1 MSNGTVTDFKI
12 GGVLARSLAVLVGN
26 IVPFG
31 LLSMAL
37 MSPPYIIVL
46 TFGTDFAAAGS
57 AAQPNVAVA
66 IAAIVGI
73 VILLYFVLSAALIYG
88 TIREL
93 RGDRAGL
100 GEIVGWGLSLL
111 FPVVS
116 VAVVTSL
123 GVLLGPSLIVA
134 IGMSAIPNPWIV
146 LPPALAVGLILFTRW
161 WVAIAVVVVERPGA
175 VKALRRSAELTLGH
189 RWPVFAILMV
199 VVIGQNIL
207 DRAAHAVLSGLPSV
221 LIVTSFLIT
230 AAATAYT
237 AVVGAVCYHDLRVLK
252 DGGDI
257 NDIAQVFD

>member
-46 TFGTDFAAAGS
+46 AFGTDFAAAGS

-146 LPPALAVGLILFTRW
+146 LPPALAVGLILFTR
-161 WVAIAVVVVERPGA
+161 
-175 VKALRRSAELTLGH
+175 
-189 RWPVFAILMV
+189 
-199 VVIGQNIL
+199 
-207 DRAAHAVLSGLPSV
+207 
-221 LIVTSFLIT
+221 
-230 AAATAYT
+230 
-237 AVVGAVCYHDLRVLK
+237 
-252 DGGDI
+252 
-257 NDIAQVFD
+257 